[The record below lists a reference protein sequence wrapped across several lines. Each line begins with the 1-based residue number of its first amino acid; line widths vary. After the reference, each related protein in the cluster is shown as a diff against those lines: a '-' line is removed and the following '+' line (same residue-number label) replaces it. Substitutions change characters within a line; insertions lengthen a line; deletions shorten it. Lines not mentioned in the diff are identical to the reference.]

1 MSKIILLVTRPNYDY
16 TTRYI
21 SAWAQKIIDLAGSK
35 GNIVLDLDKE
45 RACKKELESMVQKH
59 SPSLIFLNGH
69 GNDDL
74 ITGQNGDVLI
84 QAGENE
90 QVLEGTITYALSC
103 RSAKVLGKQS
113 IVSGAR
119 AYIGYEEDFTFMY
132 TSEKRTRPDEDKT
145 AAIFLDPSNQIM
157 ISLLKGHDVK
167 SAYSNAKNAFLRNI
181 QKSLTSES
189 SSDDSSNIRYLLWD
203 MQNLAYHGDG
213 SATVY

>member
-1 MSKIILLVTRPNYDY
+1 MNKIILLVTRPNYDY

-21 SAWAQKIIDLAGSK
+21 SAWAQKIIDLAKSK
-35 GNIVLDLDKE
+35 GSVVLDLDKE
-45 RACKKELESMVQKH
+45 RACKKEFESMIQKRN
-59 SPSLIFLNGH
+59 PSVIFLNGH

-74 ITGQNGDVLI
+74 LTGQDGAVML

-90 QVLEGTITYALSC
+90 HILEGTITYALSC

-113 IVSGAR
+113 VASGAR

-132 TSEKRTRPDEDKT
+132 ESEKRTRPDEDT
-145 AAIFLDPSNQIM
+145 IAALFLDPSNQVI
-157 ISLLKGHDVK
+157 ISLLKGHDVN
-167 SAYSNAKNAFLRNI
+167 SAYINAKNAFFRNI

-203 MQNLAYHGDG
+203 MQNLVYHGDG
-213 SATVY
+213 AATV